1 MTATRGSV
9 GEASFALMLH
19 GSDLPMEEISARLA
33 LTPTRTI
40 HRGEVL
46 NELPRIEA
54 TADEW
59 MYAVALSTPEGED
72 EALKSLLTHLKAH
85 RTELRALKERCQVTL
100 RLNVQSDYA
109 RMAYSLMPETLTQ
122 LVEIGLPLSV
132 SSLSWGEIGL

>member
-9 GEASFALMLH
+9 GEASFMLMLH
-19 GSDLPMEEISARLA
+19 GNDLPMEEISARLA

-40 HRGEVL
+40 RRGEVL

-59 MYAVALSTPEGED
+59 MHAVALFTPEGED
-72 EALKSLLTHLKAH
+72 EGLKNLLTHLRAH
-85 RTELRALKERCQVTL
+85 RAELDALKERCQITL

-109 RMAYSLMPETLTQ
+109 RMAYSLMPETLAQ
-122 LVEIGLPLSV
+122 LVEIGLPLSI